1 MQNKLRQ
8 IITLTV
14 HTPGK
19 QQLYAVST
27 VCIFPIRAYLFA
39 VHANAEY
46 QYAIKTGLVPSL
58 SVTIN
63 F

>member
-1 MQNKLRQ
+1 LQNKLRE

-19 QQLYAVST
+19 KQLCAVST
-27 VCIFPIRAYLFA
+27 VCNFPIRAYLFD
-39 VHANAEY
+39 VRANAEY

-58 SVTIN
+58 SVMKI